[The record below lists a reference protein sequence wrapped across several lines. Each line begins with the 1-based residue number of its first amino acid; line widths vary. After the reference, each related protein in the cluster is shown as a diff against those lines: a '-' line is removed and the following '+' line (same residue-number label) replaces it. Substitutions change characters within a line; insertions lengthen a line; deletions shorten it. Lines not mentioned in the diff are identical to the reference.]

1 EKFDEEIIRDFTF
14 ASEVITGVRSIRKSK
29 NISFKDQISL
39 YVLNPEIISD
49 RFDAVIRKLGNI
61 SEINYVEEKVNAA
74 LSFRVK
80 SNEYF
85 IPVEGAVDLEAE
97 RKKMQEELD
106 YTRGFLMSVE
116 KKLSNERFVN
126 NAPGNVVEL
135 EKAKMADAKA
145 KIEVLEASLA
155 SLKE

>member
-1 EKFDEEIIRDFTF
+1 RVLFRS

-29 NISFKDQISL
+29 NISSKEQISL
-39 YVLNPEIISD
+39 HVLNPEMASD
-49 RFDAVIRKLGNI
+49 RMDAVIKKLGNI
-61 SEINYVEEKVNAA
+61 SEINYVEEKVSRA
-74 LSFRVK
+74 LSFREK

-85 IPVEGAVDLEAE
+85 IPVEGAVDLDAE

-116 KKLSNERFVN
+116 KKLSNERFVS
-126 NAPGNVVEL
+126 NAPDSVVEL

-145 KIEVLEASLA
+145 KIEVLEAGLA
-155 SLKE
+155 SL